1 MDLTGAIEKII
12 IIIVGDSY
20 WWYEGNNNNN
30 CIGKTIII
38 IVGGSYWRCDSSAS
52 GVILRLQARFF
63 GFRRDSSALGV
74 VTVSVRTR

>member
-12 IIIVGDSY
+12 IKIVGDSY

-38 IVGGSYWRCDSSAS
+38 IAGGSYWRCDSSAL
-52 GVILRLQARFF
+52 GVILRL
-63 GFRRDSSALGV
+63 
-74 VTVSVRTR
+74 

>member
-1 MDLTGAIEKII
+1 VDLTGAIEKII

-38 IVGGSYWRCDSSAS
+38 ENK
-52 GVILRLQARFF
+52 RLF
-63 GFRRDSSALGV
+63 
-74 VTVSVRTR
+74 